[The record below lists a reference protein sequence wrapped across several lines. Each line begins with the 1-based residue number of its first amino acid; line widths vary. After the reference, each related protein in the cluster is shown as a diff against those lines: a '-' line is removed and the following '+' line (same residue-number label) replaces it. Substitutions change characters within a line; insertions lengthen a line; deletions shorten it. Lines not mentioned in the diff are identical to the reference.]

1 MNSKVS
7 NQENNSIYIVI
18 PARFASSRLPG
29 KPLLKISSKCII
41 SHVASRAKILAEK
54 LKKNNHVDKIHLIVA
69 TDHQGIFDEVTSQNI
84 NCIMTS
90 PDLINGTE
98 RVYAA
103 VENLN
108 QKNKLNKNDIIINI
122 QGDEPFFSIEDVEN
136 LAITMLKNNEVPLGT
151 LAFKRNEAEL
161 FFSSSVV
168 KVTKDTNQLALYF
181 SRAPI
186 PYPKELLGAT
196 GLDWINKI
204 NNIKEISFL
213 HHVGVYAF
221 RYHSLCKFAKIM
233 ASSNLE
239 ICESLEQ
246 LRALEAGWKILV
258 TEATKEPFGI
268 DTPEDLKKAKFH
280 FQKIKDTIL

>member
-1 MNSKVS
+1 MATRI
-7 NQENNSIYIVI
+7 QL
-18 PARFASSRLPG
+18 RRD
-29 KPLLKISSKCII
+29 ISSNWTSVNPILGEGEIGIEIDTNKFKIGNGILNWNTLNYYSESSTII
-41 SHVASRAKILAEK
+41 SKFV
-54 LKKNNHVDKIHLIVA
+54 
-69 TDHQGIFDEVTSQNI
+69 F
-84 NCIMTS
+84 
-90 PDLINGTE
+90 
-98 RVYAA
+98 
-103 VENLN
+103 
-108 QKNKLNKNDIIINI
+108 
-122 QGDEPFFSIEDVEN
+122 
-136 LAITMLKNNEVPLGT
+136 NEVPLGT

-161 FFSSSVV
+161 FFSTSVV